1 MRAVYLIAG
10 LLAAAGNLCASATL
24 NCALSGLATGVVVPT
39 AFTNSS
45 TGCWSTTSAGFINAT
60 YNDSLSWGAPTT
72 QGGLG
77 TATLGNKLPVTTS
90 GGVTATTQQG
100 FGVGLQLAPNYSG
113 ASGYLVRED
122 NAAYVWSS
130 SLSRWLNQG
139 IPNVTPSLQL
149 DPGHFNAP
157 GPTGPSVAGAGYG
170 SPYGDQLV
178 ELPNGG
184 PLELTFLNQG
194 VFGVWFRI
202 SSQSGLVNTS
212 FGASVEAFDS
222 SGNVLGTY
230 SINAGGS
237 GGQCGAPAAGAQ
249 PATGLFV
256 QTGPV
261 PCNDAPYVGFYDP
274 QGRIKSIYI
283 SVTDPTQN
291 NNLIGFAI
299 DSLTVDEVPEPSIP
313 LMIGGG
319 LAAFFLWKRWRRAPA
334 R

>member
-1 MRAVYLIAG
+1 MRAVCLIAG

-24 NCALSGLATGVVVPT
+24 NCAMGGLATGVIVPT

-45 TGCWSTTSAGFINAT
+45 TGCWSTTLTGFINTT
-60 YNDSLSWGAPTT
+60 YNDSLNWGAPTT

-77 TATLGNKLPVTTS
+77 TATLGNQLPVTTS
-90 GGVTATTQQG
+90 GGVTATTQSG
-100 FGVGLQLAPNYSG
+100 FGVGLQLAPNNSG
-113 ASGYLVRED
+113 ASGNLVRED
-122 NAAYVWSS
+122 NAAYVWSPS
-130 SLSRWLNQG
+130 PVSGWLPQG
-139 IPNVTPSLQL
+139 IPTVTPSLQL
-149 DPGHFNAP
+149 YAGHFNAT
-157 GPTGPSVAGAGYG
+157 GPTAPAAGY
-170 SPYGDQLV
+170 YGDQLI

-194 VFGVWFRI
+194 VLGVWFQI

-237 GGQCGAPAAGAQ
+237 GGQCGFPAGAQ
-249 PATGLFV
+249 SATGLFV
-256 QTGPV
+256 QTGPA

-299 DSLTVDEVPEPSIP
+299 DTLTVDEDPEPSIP

>member
-1 MRAVYLIAG
+1 MRCGCLLAC
-10 LLAAAGNLCASATL
+10 LLAAAGILCASATV
-24 NCALSGLATGVVVPT
+24 NCALSGLAAGVVVPT
-39 AFTNSS
+39 AFTSGS
-45 TGCWSTTSAGFINAT
+45 TGCWSSTSNGFINTT
-60 YNDSLSWGAPTT
+60 YNDSLNWGEPA
-72 QGGLG
+72 QV
-77 TATLGNKLPVTTS
+77 GNKLPVTTAGGPS
-90 GGVTATTQQG
+90 GSVIATTQQG

-122 NAAYVWSS
+122 NAAYVWST
-130 SLSRWLNQG
+130 SLNRWLPQG

-149 DPGHFNAP
+149 DPGHFNGP
-157 GPTGPSVAGAGYG
+157 GPTAPVAGAGYG
-170 SPYGDQLV
+170 SPYGDQLI

-202 SSQSGLVNTS
+202 SSQSGLVNTN

-230 SINAGGS
+230 SINAFGS
-237 GGQCGAPAAGAQ
+237 GGQCGTPAGAQ

-299 DSLTVDEVPEPSIP
+299 DSLMVDEVPEPSIP

-319 LAAFFLWKRWRRAPA
+319 LALFFLWKRWRSAPS